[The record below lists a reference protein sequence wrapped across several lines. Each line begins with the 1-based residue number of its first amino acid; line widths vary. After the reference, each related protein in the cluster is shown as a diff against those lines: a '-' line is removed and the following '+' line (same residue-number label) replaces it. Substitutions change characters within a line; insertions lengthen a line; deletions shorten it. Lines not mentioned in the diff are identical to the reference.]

1 MKIKTIEAKS
11 ESSESRFAKVKELRK
26 FHQSTL
32 DAIGAS
38 SAEFIPKM
46 AYVPKGMHEMHIG
59 FFPSEL
65 TRGVDIF
72 TEFVNKDLQPE
83 DKSRQLYMWK
93 HNPYW
98 ENEYPQVNNGS
109 YTWCMVPVSE
119 LYKIDLSVSDFKDT
133 PKAKLSDFEI
143 AELNDAPI
151 SELSIRDLAAILLKK
166 PISNKQF
173 LNDII
178 SK

>member
-1 MKIKTIEAKS
+1 MKLKTIEAKS

-32 DAIGAS
+32 DAVGAS
-38 SAEFIPKM
+38 DAEFIPKM
-46 AYVPKGMHEMHIG
+46 AYVPKGMHEVHIG

-65 TRGVDIF
+65 TKAVDIF

-83 DKSRQLYMWK
+83 DKTRQLYMWK
-93 HNPYW
+93 YNPYW

-119 LYKIDLSVSDFKDT
+119 LYKVSDLTAGTSLSVT
-133 PKAKLSDFEI
+133 NDFEI

-166 PISNKQF
+166 PVSNKKF